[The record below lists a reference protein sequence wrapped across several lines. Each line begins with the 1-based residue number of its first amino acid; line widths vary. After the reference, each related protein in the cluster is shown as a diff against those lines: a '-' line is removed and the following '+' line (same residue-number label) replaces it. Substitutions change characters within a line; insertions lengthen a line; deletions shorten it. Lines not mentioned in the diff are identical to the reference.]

1 MPAWTII
8 PPTKEDFLQDHCHP
22 ILLKLFRVMKTIYK
36 LLDPQNE
43 PSSVHEGNHTATFGY
58 TDSEAMSES
67 SMLSSLFM
75 HFRLSTQTS
84 PRFALVSRDMQIE
97 DMAQNLRIPV
107 PLELVPV
114 VTDICDFA
122 LARSQISGDKDKPE
136 WDLACQVWKRVQ
148 IQKYHERL
156 LRSGL
161 IENIDSLDDPTC
173 DLCQSELRQCR
184 TCHIAMCPSY
194 LCIDSLA
201 GMDLRWCDGGPC
213 WYKDICIEC
222 ANASGTTCMCGD
234 SWTCDLCTKKG
245 SRAFFRCTRCN
256 RPFCDECSYYI
267 DSCGYCRVS
276 NHCRDC
282 AEEASE
288 NVVKETFVD
297 LVYNNGINCRPCSK
311 LVCTSRGGMSV
322 RTRCIYT

>member
-8 PPTKEDFLQDHCHP
+8 PPTKEDLLQDHCHP

-36 LLDPQNE
+36 L
-43 PSSVHEGNHTATFGY
+43 HTATFGY

-97 DMAQNLRIPV
+97 DMAQNLRVSV

-136 WDLACQVWKRVQ
+136 WDPACQVWKRVQ
-148 IQKYHERL
+148 IRQKYHERL
-156 LRSGL
+156 LRSGS
-161 IENIDSLDDPTC
+161 IENIDTLDDPTC
-173 DLCQSELRQCR
+173 DLCQSDLHQCR
-184 TCHIAMCPSY
+184 TCHIAMCPSDG
-194 LCIDSLA
+194 CIDSLA
-201 GMDLRWCDGGPC
+201 DMDCGGVT
-213 WYKDICIEC
+213 KDPAGIKIS
-222 ANASGTTCMCGD
+222 ALTCMCGD
-234 SWTCDLCTKKG
+234 VWICDLCTKKD
-245 SRAFFRCTRCN
+245 SRAFFRCMRCN
-256 RPFCDECSYYI
+256 RPFCDDCSYYI
-267 DSCGYCRVS
+267 EGCCCCNVS
-276 NHCRDC
+276 NHCHDC

-288 NVVKETFVD
+288 NVVKETFIE
-297 LVYNNGINCRPCSK
+297 LCS
-311 LVCTSRGGMSV
+311 TSGACSAGSTVSV
-322 RTRCIYT
+322 L